1 MCFELE
7 FRKPGYNKGRLMN
20 AEICHI
26 TMAFAQHLFWKT
38 YSFPPCTCFSKTT
51 IHMSSQQMKSR
62 ERQWLREYLKCY
74 MSRFTARQNNGSQD
88 LKKQRS
94 VLVIHLLLAQQTRT
108 GWTTTPTQP
117 GGHLLECWPP
127 HSTSLKS
134 APQLTSLLSQ
144 QELSCTMTPFLA
156 TITKGTADPGRT
168 TKSISGEFCNSS

>member
-1 MCFELE
+1 
-7 FRKPGYNKGRLMN
+7 MN

-38 YSFPPCTCFSKTT
+38 YSFPPCTCFSKTA
-51 IHMSSQQMKSR
+51 IHMSSQQMKSW

-108 GWTTTPTQP
+108 GWTTTPTQV
-117 GGHLLECWPP
+117 GTCWNADHLTALLSNLPL
-127 HSTSLKS
+127 S
-134 APQLTSLLSQ
+134 SLLSSASRSCPVPWPHLWPQ
-144 QELSCTMTPFLA
+144 SQRGQLTLGGPLSPFPGNSATPPRSP
-156 TITKGTADPGRT
+156 T
-168 TKSISGEFCNSS
+168 SISVCLSGL